1 MTPKQLRNG
10 MVILFLLTAI
20 NVYQTWV
27 GLHHLDEAAIRHSHV
42 DADLRKMDAVVNQLC
57 ISTHTACL
65 YTLPVETIDTIT
77 ADH

>member
-27 GLHHLDEAAIRHSHV
+27 GLHHLDEAVVRQSRV
-42 DADLRKMDAVVNQLC
+42 DADLHKMDAVVNQLC
-57 ISTHTACL
+57 ISTRTACL
-65 YTLPVETIDTIT
+65 YTLPIETDDTT
-77 ADH
+77 PAGH